1 MFPNTVSLNLSF
13 TQKLKDDSSNS
24 SNSLIFFKKGTVNNK
39 QKQKTNIEN
48 KYSKNEQYIMTNL
61 YNSIKQ
67 NMQKNRT
74 KKENTNKEDKKIL
87 SFQSIEKLIYK
98 SFRKYYNNNSK
109 FNIMKIDEIIN
120 NEKSHLVAEFKDFL
134 VMGDMGEF
142 ILKYYNK
149 KEIDAIYKQILDYYN
164 ENLFIFPNY
173 VALYESKY
181 IYNNIQKKQK
191 IIDIQEELND
201 NKDQK
206 NKNEKKEKQD
216 PNKVFSVKE
225 IDSILNETNTSGIRK
240 YFGISDNS
248 VTENGIN
255 KNEQQIFELIEKINV
270 IEKNSINNNKENNN
284 NNKNYRDNNKS
295 LKQEDKKISIK
306 GNISNGNNKSIIKEK
321 ENISN
326 QKEKVIKGRNEKIN
340 IYGQD
345 KSKNISEIKYFENKT
360 LKNSNNLSQPNLYIK
375 NQSNTKIIFMNSIH
389 EKNNS
394 KDNTKKVKEI
404 IDKEIKNNDLAVQN
418 KKKIIEKFYSKE
430 NNKNLLNKIMN
441 KTKNFSLFQ
450 DNNEYNING
459 MNKSHPKIIINK
471 TIIKEVVSN
480 KNKNT
485 QNLVY
490 SKKNKNYKK
499 ELMNFLFSSKTGN
512 NSKKL
517 KYKENKNYN
526 TSRIDNNF
534 FTSTITDDKS
544 TIMTNNQVLK
554 NGQIYFNFKKDNLN
568 IKNNLSNSCQN
579 IIIKSYNSNKKKLNF
594 NKTNYNLFSSR
605 NISYKLITNNL
616 TGNENNYTKKKD
628 RNKNNCVIGS
638 YSVKNINKKTIRKSS
653 ESLKCIHRA
662 NAHSRKSYKII
673 KSKTIMGKTNI
684 LLNSN
689 KGSSA
694 LTDRKN
700 ISEISNNLEKIDA
713 LSRNIRKIKENLKK
727 NMESNKYNLSSLL
740 FNHKTKPLISKKTK
754 EKIIE
759 QNKNAINIYLVNRT
773 RNKSKKEIISNNVNF
788 STLKINTI
796 KLSDTVKKDKENT
809 IIKNK
814 NNFKTIKFSNTSN
827 SKQNLKINNPK
838 NTFDLFKDYTIMNY
852 NKK

>member
-284 NNKNYRDNNKS
+284 NKNYRDNSKS

-345 KSKNISEIKYFENKT
+345 KTKNISEIKYFENKT

-375 NQSNTKIIFMNSIH
+375 NQSNTKIIFMNSIN

-394 KDNTKKVKEI
+394 KENSKKVKEI
-404 IDKEIKNNDLAVQN
+404 IDKEIKKNDLAVQN

-490 SKKNKNYKK
+490 SKKSKNYKK

-554 NGQIYFNFKKDNLN
+554 NGQIYFNIKKDNLN

-662 NAHSRKSYKII
+662 NAHSRKSYKSI

-814 NNFKTIKFSNTSN
+814 NNFKTINTSN

>member
-24 SNSLIFFKKGTVNNK
+24 NNSLIFFKKGTVNNK

-48 KYSKNEQYIMTNL
+48 KYFKNEQYIMTNL

-490 SKKNKNYKK
+490 SKKSKNYKK

-616 TGNENNYTKKKD
+616 TGNENNYTKKKG

-814 NNFKTIKFSNTSN
+814 NNFKTINTSN

>member
-48 KYSKNEQYIMTNL
+48 KYFKNEQYIMTNL

-67 NMQKNRT
+67 NMQKNRE

-284 NNKNYRDNNKS
+284 NKNYRDNNKS

-345 KSKNISEIKYFENKT
+345 KTKNISEIKYFENKT

-375 NQSNTKIIFMNSIH
+375 NQSNTKIIFMNSIN

-394 KDNTKKVKEI
+394 KENSKKVKEI
-404 IDKEIKNNDLAVQN
+404 IDKEIKKNDLAVQN

-490 SKKNKNYKK
+490 SKKSKNYKK

-662 NAHSRKSYKII
+662 NAYSRKSYKSI

-814 NNFKTIKFSNTSN
+814 NNFKTINTSN

>member
-24 SNSLIFFKKGTVNNK
+24 NNSLIFFKKGTVNNK

-48 KYSKNEQYIMTNL
+48 KYFKNEQYIMTNL

-67 NMQKNRT
+67 NMQKNRE

-248 VTENGIN
+248 VSENGIN

-345 KSKNISEIKYFENKT
+345 KTKNISEIKYFENKT

-490 SKKNKNYKK
+490 SKKSKNYKK

-814 NNFKTIKFSNTSN
+814 NNFKTINTSN

>member
-48 KYSKNEQYIMTNL
+48 KYFKNEQYIMTNL

-67 NMQKNRT
+67 NMQKNRE

-284 NNKNYRDNNKS
+284 NKNYRDNNKS

-345 KSKNISEIKYFENKT
+345 KTKNISEIKYFENKT

-375 NQSNTKIIFMNSIH
+375 NQSNTKIIFMNSIN

-394 KDNTKKVKEI
+394 KENSKKVKEI
-404 IDKEIKNNDLAVQN
+404 IDKEIKKNDLAVQN

-512 NSKKL
+512 NSNQL

-628 RNKNNCVIGS
+628 RNKNNCIIGS
-638 YSVKNINKKTIRKSS
+638 YSVKDINKKTIRKYS

-662 NAHSRKSYKII
+662 NAHSRKSYKSI

-814 NNFKTIKFSNTSN
+814 NNFKTINIIK
-827 SKQNLKINNPK
+827 
-838 NTFDLFKDYTIMNY
+838 
-852 NKK
+852 

>member
-24 SNSLIFFKKGTVNNK
+24 SNSIIFFKKGTVNNK

-48 KYSKNEQYIMTNL
+48 KYFKNEQYIMTNL

-98 SFRKYYNNNSK
+98 SFRKYYNNYSK

-284 NNKNYRDNNKS
+284 NKNYRDNSKS

-345 KSKNISEIKYFENKT
+345 KTKNISEIKYFENIT

-375 NQSNTKIIFMNSIH
+375 NQSNTKIIFMNSIN

-394 KDNTKKVKEI
+394 KENSKKVKEI
-404 IDKEIKNNDLAVQN
+404 IDKEIKKNDLAVQN

-512 NSKKL
+512 NSKQL
-517 KYKENKNYN
+517 KFKENKNYN

-814 NNFKTIKFSNTSN
+814 NNFKTINTSN

>member
-24 SNSLIFFKKGTVNNK
+24 SNSLTLFIKGTVNNK

-48 KYSKNEQYIMTNL
+48 KYFKNEQYIMTNL

-67 NMQKNRT
+67 NMQKNRE

-345 KSKNISEIKYFENKT
+345 KTKNISEIKYFENKT

-404 IDKEIKNNDLAVQN
+404 IDKEIKKNDLAVQN

-490 SKKNKNYKK
+490 SKKSKNYKK

-512 NSKKL
+512 DSKKL

-814 NNFKTIKFSNTSN
+814 NNFKTI
-827 SKQNLKINNPK
+827 NNPK

>member
-1 MFPNTVSLNLSF
+1 MFPYTVSLNLSF

-48 KYSKNEQYIMTNL
+48 KYFKNEQYIMTNL

-284 NNKNYRDNNKS
+284 NKNYRDNSKS

-345 KSKNISEIKYFENKT
+345 KTKNISEIKYFENKT

-375 NQSNTKIIFMNSIH
+375 KQSNTKIIFMNSIN

-394 KDNTKKVKEI
+394 KENSKKVKEI
-404 IDKEIKNNDLAVQN
+404 IDKEIKKNDLAVQN

-490 SKKNKNYKK
+490 SKKSKNYKK

-512 NSKKL
+512 NSKQL
-517 KYKENKNYN
+517 KFKENKNYN

-754 EKIIE
+754 GKIIE

-814 NNFKTIKFSNTSN
+814 NNFKTI
-827 SKQNLKINNPK
+827 
-838 NTFDLFKDYTIMNY
+838 TIFPLI
-852 NKK
+852 

>member
-48 KYSKNEQYIMTNL
+48 KYFKNEQYIMTNL

-67 NMQKNRT
+67 NMQKNRE

-109 FNIMKIDEIIN
+109 FNIIKIDEIIN

-284 NNKNYRDNNKS
+284 NNKNYKDNNKS

-306 GNISNGNNKSIIKEK
+306 GNISNGNNKRIIKEK

-345 KSKNISEIKYFENKT
+345 KTKNISEIKYFENKT

-375 NQSNTKIIFMNSIH
+375 NQSNTKIIFMNSIN

-394 KDNTKKVKEI
+394 KENSKKVKEI
-404 IDKEIKNNDLAVQN
+404 IDKEIKKNDLAVQN

-490 SKKNKNYKK
+490 SKKSKNYKK

-512 NSKKL
+512 NSKQL
-517 KYKENKNYN
+517 KFKENKNYN

-554 NGQIYFNFKKDNLN
+554 NGQIYFNIKKDNLN

-638 YSVKNINKKTIRKSS
+638 YSVKDIYKKTIRKSS

-662 NAHSRKSYKII
+662 NAHSRKSYEII

-814 NNFKTIKFSNTSN
+814 NNFKTINTSN

>member
-24 SNSLIFFKKGTVNNK
+24 SNSLIFFKKCTVNNK
-39 QKQKTNIEN
+39 QQQKTNIEN
-48 KYSKNEQYIMTNL
+48 KYFKNEQYIMTNL

-98 SFRKYYNNNSK
+98 SFRKYYNNYSK

-191 IIDIQEELND
+191 IIDIQEELNH

-206 NKNEKKEKQD
+206 KKNEKIEKQD

-255 KNEQQIFELIEKINV
+255 KNEQQIFELIEKMNV

-284 NNKNYRDNNKS
+284 KNNKDDNKS

-375 NQSNTKIIFMNSIH
+375 NKSNTKIIFMNSIH

-404 IDKEIKNNDLAVQN
+404 IDKEIKKNDLAVQN

-441 KTKNFSLFQ
+441 KTKYFSLFQ
-450 DNNEYNING
+450 DNNEYNIND

-616 TGNENNYTKKKD
+616 TGNENNYTKKKG

-638 YSVKNINKKTIRKSS
+638 YSVKDINKKTIRKSS

-662 NAHSRKSYKII
+662 NEHSRKSYKSI
-673 KSKTIMGKTNI
+673 KSKTIMEKTNI

-814 NNFKTIKFSNTSN
+814 NNFKTINTSN

>member
-48 KYSKNEQYIMTNL
+48 KYFKNEQYIMTNL

-67 NMQKNRT
+67 NMQKNRE

-284 NNKNYRDNNKS
+284 NKNYRDNSKS

-345 KSKNISEIKYFENKT
+345 KTKNISEIKYFENKT

-375 NQSNTKIIFMNSIH
+375 NQSNTKIIFMNSIN

-394 KDNTKKVKEI
+394 KENSKKVREI
-404 IDKEIKNNDLAVQN
+404 IDKEIKKNDLAVQN

-512 NSKKL
+512 DSKKL

-814 NNFKTIKFSNTSN
+814 NNFKTINTSN

-838 NTFDLFKDYTIMNY
+838 NTFDLFKDYTITNY

>member
-24 SNSLIFFKKGTVNNK
+24 NNSLIFFKKGTVNDK

-48 KYSKNEQYIMTNL
+48 NVGKYFKNEQYIMTNL

-67 NMQKNRT
+67 NMQKNRE

-284 NNKNYRDNNKS
+284 NKNYRDNNKS

-345 KSKNISEIKYFENKT
+345 KTKNISEIKYFENKT

-512 NSKKL
+512 NSKQL
-517 KYKENKNYN
+517 KFKENKNYN

-616 TGNENNYTKKKD
+616 TGNENNYTKKKG

-662 NAHSRKSYKII
+662 NAHSRKSYKSI

-754 EKIIE
+754 GKIIE

-814 NNFKTIKFSNTSN
+814 NNFKTINTSN

>member
-24 SNSLIFFKKGTVNNK
+24 NNSLIFFKKGTVNNK

-48 KYSKNEQYIMTNL
+48 KYFKNEQYIMTNL

-67 NMQKNRT
+67 NMQKNRE

-490 SKKNKNYKK
+490 SKKSKNYKK

-814 NNFKTIKFSNTSN
+814 NNFKTINTSN

>member
-74 KKENTNKEDKKIL
+74 KKENKNKEDKKIL

-109 FNIMKIDEIIN
+109 FNIIKIDEIIN

-284 NNKNYRDNNKS
+284 NKNYRDNSKS

-345 KSKNISEIKYFENKT
+345 KTKNISEIKYFENKT

-375 NQSNTKIIFMNSIH
+375 NQSNTKIIFMNSIN

-394 KDNTKKVKEI
+394 KENSKKVREI
-404 IDKEIKNNDLAVQN
+404 IDKEIKKNDLAIQN

-490 SKKNKNYKK
+490 SKKSKNYKK

-554 NGQIYFNFKKDNLN
+554 NGQIYFNTKKDNLN

-662 NAHSRKSYKII
+662 NAYSRKSYKSI

-814 NNFKTIKFSNTSN
+814 NNFKTINTSN

>member
-48 KYSKNEQYIMTNL
+48 NVNKYFKNEQYIMTNL

-67 NMQKNRT
+67 NMQKNRE

-375 NQSNTKIIFMNSIH
+375 NQSNTKIIFMNSIN

-394 KDNTKKVKEI
+394 KENSKKVKEI
-404 IDKEIKNNDLAVQN
+404 IDKEIKKNDLAVQN

-814 NNFKTIKFSNTSN
+814 NNFKTI
-827 SKQNLKINNPK
+827 NNPK

>member
-48 KYSKNEQYIMTNL
+48 KYFKNEQYIMTNL

-67 NMQKNRT
+67 NMQKNRE

-206 NKNEKKEKQD
+206 NKNEKKEKQH

-284 NNKNYRDNNKS
+284 NKNYRDNNKS

-345 KSKNISEIKYFENKT
+345 KTKNISEIKYFENKT

-375 NQSNTKIIFMNSIH
+375 NQSNTKIIFMNSIN

-394 KDNTKKVKEI
+394 KENSKKVREI
-404 IDKEIKNNDLAVQN
+404 IDKEIKKNDLAVQN

-814 NNFKTIKFSNTSN
+814 NNFKTINTSN